1 MAASQEGLAAGR
13 FARVAGLDFDV
24 LSEEQVVAHIVA
36 ESNDGQGGWVATP
49 NIEICRQ
56 VRRDPAARAL
66 INKASLVVPDGM
78 PLLWAARLLGDRLP
92 ERVTGSSLIYT
103 LSAAAAAN
111 GRTIYLLGG
120 APGVPQRAAE
130 ELTRRYPGLRVV
142 GADSPPWG
150 FDREPGE
157 VAALRARLS
166 AANPDIIYVGLGFPK
181 QERVIS
187 ALLPGMPGAWFVG
200 CGAAIPFAAGVL
212 TRAPEWMQRI
222 GMEWAHRLMSE
233 PRRLFRRYLVDD
245 LPYAAGLL
253 AVSAATWLRGA
264 RGLSAIAVQRPGG
277 LSANRVNHQLR

>member
-1 MAASQEGLAAGR
+1 MAASSEGLAAGR

-56 VRRDPAARAL
+56 VRRDPTARAL
-66 INKASLVVPDGM
+66 INNASLVVPDGM

-111 GRTIYLLGG
+111 GRTVYLLGG
-120 APGVPQRAAE
+120 APGVPQRAAD

-157 VAALRARLS
+157 IAALRARLT
-166 AANPDIIYVGLGFPK
+166 AANPDIVYVGLGFPK

-187 ALLPGMPGAWFVG
+187 ALLPDLPGSWFVG

-212 TRAPEWMQRI
+212 TRAPRWMQRI
-222 GMEWAHRLMSE
+222 GMEWAHRLISE

-245 LPYAAGLL
+245 LPFAIRLITASAFARLILARLPAG
-253 AVSAATWLRGA
+253 AVHGEKTF
-264 RGLSAIAVQRPGG
+264 
-277 LSANRVNHQLR
+277 

>member
-1 MAASQEGLAAGR
+1 MAASQTDLATVR
-13 FARVAGLDFDV
+13 SARVAGLDFDV

-66 INKASLVVPDGM
+66 INEASLVVPDGM

-120 APGVPQRAAE
+120 APGVPQRAAD

-142 GADSPPWG
+142 GADSPPMG

-157 VAALRARLS
+157 IAALRARLS
-166 AANPDIIYVGLGFPK
+166 AANPDIVYVGLGFPK

-187 ALLPGMPGAWFVG
+187 ALLPGMPGCWFVG
-200 CGAAIPFAAGVL
+200 CGAAIPFAAGAL
-212 TRAPEWMQRI
+212 RRAPRWMQRI

-233 PRRLFRRYLVDD
+233 PRRLFRRYVVDD
-245 LPYAAGLL
+245 LPFAIRLITA
-253 AVSAATWLRGA
+253 
-264 RGLSAIAVQRPGG
+264 SAIARLMLARLPAEAAPGD
-277 LSANRVNHQLR
+277 

>member
-1 MAASQEGLAAGR
+1 MAASQESLAAGR
-13 FARVAGLDFDV
+13 SARVAGLDFDV

-56 VRRDPAARAL
+56 VRGDPAARAL

-111 GRTIYLLGG
+111 GRTVYLLGG
-120 APGVPQRAAE
+120 APGVPQRAAD

-157 VAALRARLS
+157 VAELRARLS
-166 AANPDIIYVGLGFPK
+166 AANPDIVYVGLGFPK

-187 ALLPGMPGAWFVG
+187 ALLPGMPGSWFVG
-200 CGAAIPFAAGVL
+200 CGAAIPFAAGAL
-212 TRAPEWMQRI
+212 TRAPRWMQRM

-233 PRRLFRRYLVDD
+233 PRRLFRRYVVDD
-245 LPYAAGLL
+245 LPFAIRLITASAFARLMRARPPAG
-253 AVSAATWLRGA
+253 AV
-264 RGLSAIAVQRPGG
+264 PGE
-277 LSANRVNHQLR
+277 

>member
-1 MAASQEGLAAGR
+1 MAASSEGLAAGR

-56 VRRDPAARAL
+56 VRRDPTARAL
-66 INKASLVVPDGM
+66 INNASLVVPDGM

-111 GRTIYLLGG
+111 GRTVYLLGG
-120 APGVPQRAAE
+120 APGVPQRAAD

-166 AANPDIIYVGLGFPK
+166 AANPDIVYVGLGFPK

-187 ALLPGMPGAWFVG
+187 ALLPDLPGSWFVG

-212 TRAPEWMQRI
+212 TRAPRWMQRI
-222 GMEWAHRLMSE
+222 GMEWAHRLISE
-233 PRRLFRRYLVDD
+233 PRRLFRRYVVDD
-245 LPYAAGLL
+245 LPFAIRLITASAFARLILARLPAG
-253 AVSAATWLRGA
+253 AVHGEKTF
-264 RGLSAIAVQRPGG
+264 
-277 LSANRVNHQLR
+277 

>member
-1 MAASQEGLAAGR
+1 MAASQAGLAAGR
-13 FARVAGLDFDV
+13 SARVAGLDFDV

-78 PLLWAARLLGDRLP
+78 PLLWASRLLGDRLP

-142 GADSPPWG
+142 GADSPPMG

-166 AANPDIIYVGLGFPK
+166 AANPDIVYVGLGFPK
-181 QERVIS
+181 QEHVIS
-187 ALLPGMPGAWFVG
+187 ALLPDMPGAWFVG

-212 TRAPEWMQRI
+212 TRAPQWMQRT
-222 GMEWAHRLMSE
+222 GMEWAHRLISE
-233 PRRLFRRYLVDD
+233 PRRLFRRYLIDD

-264 RGLSAIAVQRPGG
+264 RGLSGIAVQRGQ
-277 LSANRVNHQLR
+277 AVCQRTV